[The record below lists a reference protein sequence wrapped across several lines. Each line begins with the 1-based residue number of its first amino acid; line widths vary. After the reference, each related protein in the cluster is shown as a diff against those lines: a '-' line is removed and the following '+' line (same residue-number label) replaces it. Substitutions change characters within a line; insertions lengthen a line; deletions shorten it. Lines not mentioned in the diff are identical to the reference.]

1 MSTKQTKVRVDFTDS
16 TGSRYSVSVDSPSKE
31 NLTKLLDFVESISA
45 HSPQNEQDSQ
55 VADTN
60 FSRLYELVETKFIF
74 GSFTSADVLDA
85 YQHQYRLPSTLS
97 VVSTYLARLANRGFL
112 TRSRSG
118 LGWVYRLNKTTET
131 PLEPHERR
139 ELGDGTQLIP
149 R

>member
-1 MSTKQTKVRVDFTDS
+1 MPTKQTKVRVDFTDS
-16 TGSRYSVSVDSPSKE
+16 SGSRYSVSVDSPSKE
-31 NLTKLLDFVESISA
+31 NLTKLLDFVHSISA
-45 HSPQNEQDSQ
+45 PSPQNEDSQ

-131 PLEPHERR
+131 PLEPQQTQ